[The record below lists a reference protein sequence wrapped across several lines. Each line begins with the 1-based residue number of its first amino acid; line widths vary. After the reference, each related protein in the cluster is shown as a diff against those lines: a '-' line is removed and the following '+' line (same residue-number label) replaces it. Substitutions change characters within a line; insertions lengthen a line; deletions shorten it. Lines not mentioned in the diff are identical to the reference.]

1 MFKLINTKTFYLI
14 LKSMKAAPGYYGTH
28 KRRYITMKYK
38 GEILDIVKARQ
49 MYLDVV
55 IDELKQYVG
64 SKVKYLGTGKMFNTG
79 DPHAHYFFYDLTSIS
94 CGRPVYAL
102 LILYKG
108 IENDIG
114 RNMVVLY
121 DENENYTFSQ
131 TNNFIMAQ
139 LTTESDLAFI
149 GAMLDGINKHYDY
162 VSRYLTNEFGGDAN
176 NILYVNFS
184 GEGSDFIERKD

>member
-1 MFKLINTKTFYLI
+1 
-14 LKSMKAAPGYYGTH
+14 
-28 KRRYITMKYK
+28 
-38 GEILDIVKARQ
+38 
-49 MYLDVV
+49 
-55 IDELKQYVG
+55 
-64 SKVKYLGTGKMFNTG
+64 MFNTG

-94 CGRPVYAL
+94 CGGPVYAL

-121 DENENYTFSQ
+121 DEDENYTFSQ

-139 LTTESDLAFI
+139 LTSESDLAFI
-149 GAMLDGINKHYDY
+149 GATLDGINKNYDY
-162 VSRYLTNEFGGDAN
+162 IRHYLTNEFGGDAN

-184 GEGSDFIERKD
+184 GEGSDSIERND